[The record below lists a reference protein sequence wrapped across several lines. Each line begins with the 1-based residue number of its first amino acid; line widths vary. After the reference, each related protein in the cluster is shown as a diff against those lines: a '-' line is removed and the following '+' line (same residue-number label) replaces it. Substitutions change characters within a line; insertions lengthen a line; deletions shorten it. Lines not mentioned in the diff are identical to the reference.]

1 MSPNKIKLL
10 VIYGYA
16 IEAALSVLVSLV
28 LWQNGLGAPAINF
41 LESSAANWATIF
53 GVMLAGGMAARLVF
67 FSLNNGDFS
76 AWLEWKKVGGIVAG
90 VFLSNLLTFL
100 VLAVLSVV
108 LIFVKGTWL
117 SYFSI
122 FGFAYGLINSLTFPI
137 FVYRLGRLQAVF
149 NLEYK
154 KATESEKNRK

>member
-1 MSPNKIKLL
+1 MTPKRIKLL

-16 IEAALSVLVSLV
+16 IEVVLAGLVSLV
-28 LWQNGLGAPAINF
+28 LWQNGSGASAVKF
-41 LESSAANWATIF
+41 LESCAANWAAIF

-67 FSLNNGDFS
+67 FSLNSGDFS

-122 FGFAYGLINSLTFPI
+122 FGFSYGLINSVTFPI

-154 KATESEKNRK
+154 KAIEIEKHQK